1 MPELTS
7 LSFACPWLWLIWPI
21 PLCLWF
27 FYSPLKASASH
38 ALRVPFFKTIQ
49 QYTHIRATRW
59 SAKKYWLIWLAWTL
73 LLIGLSGPRQVGER
87 LPFAHKGHNIMMIL
101 DISGSMSLPDQVINT
116 RQTDRLTIVKTA
128 AKQFIRHRIEDQL
141 GLILF
146 GSRAY
151 LWTPLTYDRASVI
164 SRIDDATVG
173 LAGQETAIGDA
184 TGLAIKHLKNTPE
197 KGRVIILLTDGVN
210 NTGVMPPIKAAE
222 FAKKNHIKINTIGLG
237 ADEHRSGFSGL
248 FLQANTASDLDE
260 ATLKKMAHMTGGAY
274 FRATDL
280 SSLKTIYQQID
291 RMERVEQKPQ
301 HVIPKKEWYPWF
313 LMPAFL
319 LLFYLLVHPCQWRRL
334 L

>member
-7 LSFACPWLWLIWPI
+7 LSFACPWLWLLWPL
-21 PLCLWF
+21 PLLIRF
-27 FYSPLKASASH
+27 FYPPLQASASH
-38 ALRVPFFKTIQ
+38 ALSVPFFKKIQ
-49 QYTHIRATRW
+49 QYTQSQSTGW
-59 SAKKYWLIWLAWTL
+59 SAKKYGLIGLAWTL
-73 LLIGLSGPRQVGER
+73 LVIGLSGPRQVGAQ
-87 LPFAHKGHNIMMIL
+87 LPLAHKGHNIMMIL
-101 DISGSMSLPDQVINT
+101 DISGSMSLPDQVINAQ
-116 RQTDRLTIVKTA
+116 QTDRLTIVKTA
-128 AKQFIRHRIEDQL
+128 AKQFVRHRTEDQL

-151 LWTPLTYDRASVI
+151 LWTPLTYDRTSVI
-164 SRIDDATVG
+164 ARIDDATVG

-210 NTGVMPPIKAAE
+210 NTGVMPPLKAAE

-237 ADEHRSGFSGL
+237 PDEHRSGFSGL

-260 ATLKKMAHMTGGAY
+260 ETLKKMAHTTGGAY

-280 SSLKTIYQQID
+280 SSLNTIYQQID

-301 HVIPKKEWYPWF
+301 NVIPQKEWYPWF
-313 LMPAFL
+313 LIPAFL
-319 LLFYLLVHPCQWRRL
+319 LLLYLLAHQCHWRRL